1 MSGFSERPAQAAMGP
16 QIQFARES
24 FINEI
29 ADTVAVMYAGRIVE
43 RGPVARVLRA
53 PAHPY
58 TAGMLASTVHG
69 QPRERDIDAV
79 PGSPPD
85 LRRLPPGLQLRA
97 ADCRHAVPKP
107 RFPEPGHMACVSS
120 HDRGG
125 RPTELA
131 AQPSAEPRITALFS
145 CPAPTRPSSHR
156 HSFASATVSWIP
168 AG

>member
-29 ADTVAVMYAGRIVE
+29 ADTVAVIYAGRIVE

-58 TAGMLASTVHG
+58 TTGLLASTVHG
-69 QPRERDIDAV
+69 QPARARHRR
-79 PGSPPD
+79 SPRQPA
-85 LRRLPPGLQLRA
+85 RFAASAAGLQLRA

-107 RFPEPGHMACVSS
+107 RFPEPGHMAACLLLTGAV
-120 HDRGG
+120 G
-125 RPTELA
+125 
-131 AQPSAEPRITALFS
+131 QPS
-145 CPAPTRPSSHR
+145 
-156 HSFASATVSWIP
+156 
-168 AG
+168 